1 MSTYDMA
8 LWLTL
13 CFIIIAVIAL
23 THAAYEWLVNKYAP
37 DDLWLPKP
45 EIRTRRLPSDYEVL
59 GEDCDGR

>member
-23 THAAYEWLVNKYAP
+23 AHAAYEWLINRYAP

-45 EIRTRRLPSDYEVL
+45 EMRTRRPLSDRELL
-59 GEDCDGR
+59 GEEANE